1 MTWLEDP
8 PPWLRPAYCFASVI
22 VWTANK
28 NVTISQISDRFICSI
43 LTLTRGVR
51 DSGWPDLAWGF
62 SDLEMTWLLYC
73 AGAATVYEFACVCM
87 YVCMYEVMFIVVLVT
102 RCTCRQR
109 QNNPS
114 FGDGCPDKI
123 MSLLDMMNGLIFNM
137 TTASA
142 VLVTAYQMCQVFAIT
157 NLRFL
162 SSSTVISFADVSK
175 SLAAV
180 ISPFPDCLLLLLSIS
195 VFLLFSFFCFYTVLI
210 IGSVR

>member
-1 MTWLEDP
+1 
-8 PPWLRPAYCFASVI
+8 
-22 VWTANK
+22 
-28 NVTISQISDRFICSI
+28 
-43 LTLTRGVR
+43 
-51 DSGWPDLAWGF
+51 
-62 SDLEMTWLLYC
+62 MTWLLYC

-195 VFLLFSFFCFYTVLI
+195 VFLLFSFFLFLHCFNCRFRAVD
-210 IGSVR
+210 